1 MSFTDAIQQHCIH
14 RLLSIALVLISS
26 TAISDAAA
34 SPLPRTEDNT
44 RNITPFTPGT
54 LTRSFSSILEC
65 KGRDR
70 VHVKGKD
77 CNNNKTGYPIPT
89 ANNGTLGPDQRL
101 TGASNV
107 QDTSKCAVGS
117 SNNELE
123 CTTFF
128 NVNTDADP
136 STHSPPEREFEP
148 AVQVK
153 EST

>member
-54 LTRSFSSILEC
+54 LTRSFSSILER

-107 QDTSKCAVGS
+107 QDTSKYTSQVVC
-117 SNNELE
+117 LE
-123 CTTFF
+123 T
-128 NVNTDADP
+128 AHRP
-136 STHSPPEREFEP
+136 SPVTARLAP
-148 AVQVK
+148 ARLHDVQ
-153 EST
+153 